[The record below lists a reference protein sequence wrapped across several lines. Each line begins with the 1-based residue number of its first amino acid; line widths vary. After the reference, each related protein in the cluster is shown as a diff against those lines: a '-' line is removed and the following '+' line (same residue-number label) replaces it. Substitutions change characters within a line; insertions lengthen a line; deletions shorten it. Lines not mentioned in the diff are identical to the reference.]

1 MLYRVAL
8 QGFAEPDRS
17 SLASFLRETSDR
29 QPAYHLVHLSSDAD
43 LILADGDSAQVIANV
58 VEESRISTTLFL
70 SEQRPLEAAC
80 HVARPTNP
88 AQLLRALDELAAR
101 LEHTPESPAAPI
113 DDARA
118 RAKAAARRAARRAR
132 LAASAAVPDSSEVP
146 PDILVFDVDGNAR
159 DHLCRLLEYFG
170 FCAYPASN
178 VSQAIWLMETRRFGA
193 AFVDIALDG
202 SDGGTGI
209 ELCRRLKSAARQW
222 PGEPSALFIVAGNP
236 QPVDHVLAALAGSDA
251 FLIKPLGRGDVARAL
266 EVRGIPMPADE
277 RRGWST
283 PIDADGRNRF

>member
-88 AQLLRALDELAAR
+88 AQLLRALD
-101 LEHTPESPAAPI
+101 
-113 DDARA
+113 
-118 RAKAAARRAARRAR
+118 
-132 LAASAAVPDSSEVP
+132 
-146 PDILVFDVDGNAR
+146 
-159 DHLCRLLEYFG
+159 
-170 FCAYPASN
+170 
-178 VSQAIWLMETRRFGA
+178 
-193 AFVDIALDG
+193 
-202 SDGGTGI
+202 
-209 ELCRRLKSAARQW
+209 
-222 PGEPSALFIVAGNP
+222 
-236 QPVDHVLAALAGSDA
+236 
-251 FLIKPLGRGDVARAL
+251 
-266 EVRGIPMPADE
+266 
-277 RRGWST
+277 
-283 PIDADGRNRF
+283 